1 MVDVLQSWLNWFHF
15 LFLEG
20 GLLII
25 LTNCTIFRSPF
36 LDVTR
41 ISMSAVSFLAQL
53 ESRITRNLLTV
64 GFFWRDFP
72 HALIFLRFLSCNSM
86 SFSGCP
92 ASRGV
97 YTKKEKKLSQTMKL
111 KEIELIIQTA
121 LKLCMVLQTNIK
133 PQ

>member
-1 MVDVLQSWLNWFHF
+1 
-15 LFLEG
+15 
-20 GLLII
+20 
-25 LTNCTIFRSPF
+25 
-36 LDVTR
+36 
-41 ISMSAVSFLAQL
+41 
-53 ESRITRNLLTV
+53 
-64 GFFWRDFP
+64 
-72 HALIFLRFLSCNSM
+72 M